1 MSYEVCEAIN
11 EIDKNV
17 VFDSKSQKYTLDNEI
32 YGAYCAPTR
41 KGGKGE
47 CDTDGKT
54 LGSAFISLL
63 KILDGVDDYEEKLK
77 NDRLYKYAILW
88 LNYKIKQNNNILVGI
103 DDIYDLIIKDSTW
116 FTEHRKSIEKIKD
129 VMKFYGSYLKN
140 LYTLFKEICNTIVK
154 CKEDTSC
161 TEECIKYA
169 NKCAKLY
176 QEYVK
181 SGPRHHEYCAPYC
194 SVLSNLKSDYDKFR
208 ETNNN
213 KNDLPELK
221 LSDGGKSCESY
232 CKSKE
237 KKLNAEKAKPE
248 DSKIGTLSTN
258 SLSGQPS
265 DILTSNQG
273 YSLSGKDGERNEY
286 DSTTDKSVKF
296 MEKLKDSLDGYPI
309 ISGDQRNLRNSLQG
323 LEGGSN
329 GQYTELNSNNGFE
342 TVGGISP
349 ITKISHGN
357 VKKIIGLTQGLKGK
371 ECNLYGQ
378 SDGLSG
384 RTYRLPGLSGDAYGQ
399 SDGLSGQ
406 TYRLPDLEGD
416 SNWQDSESNSHSGL
430 KTIGGISPQMVGL
443 SDHMEDFPGE
453 EDESLNTKHVFMP
466 LKNESQNNST
476 TLEDS
481 IKSPRKIKTLY
492 FDNSL
497 GYSKSNIDDITIQV
511 LNPIFNRNII
521 IYIVAG
527 FISIL
532 IIFGISYKINNK
544 TILKYKIEK
553 IPKDEKGYKFV

>member
-1 MSYEVCEAIN
+1 MSKQVCEAIK
-11 EIDKNV
+11 EIDENV
-17 VFDSKSQKYTLDNEI
+17 IFNSVSEKYEFKDKM
-32 YGAYCAPTR
+32 YGAYCAPNR

-47 CDTDGKT
+47 CDSNGKI

-63 KILDGVDDYEEKLK
+63 EILDGVDDYEEKLK
-77 NDRLYKYAILW
+77 NDRLSEYAILW
-88 LNYKIKQNNNILVGI
+88 LCYKNNQNPNRLIGV
-103 DDIYDLIIKDSTW
+103 DDIYNMLTRNPWFGKYYDSIK
-116 FTEHRKSIEKIKD
+116 EKRGM
-129 VMKFYGSYLKN
+129 MKIYFSYLNK
-140 LYTLFKEICNTIVK
+140 LYALLKGICDAINK
-154 CKEDTSC
+154 CDYPSNAD
-161 TEECIKYA
+161 ECIKYA
-169 NKCAKLY
+169 NKCANLY
-176 QEYVK
+176 QEYAK
-181 SGPRHHEYCAPYC
+181 TGPRYHEYCNPYC
-194 SVLSNLKSDYDKFR
+194 NVLSNLKSDYDKFR

-221 LSDGGKSCESY
+221 LLDGGESCESF
-232 CKSKE
+232 CKSKRQ
-237 KKLNAEKAKPE
+237 KLNAEKAKPE
-248 DSKIGTLSTN
+248 DSKIVTSPTN

-265 DILTSNQG
+265 DILPGNQG
-273 YSLSGKDGERNEY
+273 YSLSRKDGEKNEY

-371 ECNLYGQ
+371 EGNLYGQ

-384 RTYRLPGLSGDAYGQ
+384 RTYRLSGLSGDVYGQ

-430 KTIGGISPQMVGL
+430 NTIGGISPQMVAL
-443 SDHMEDFPGE
+443 NDHMEDFPGE

-466 LKNESQNNST
+466 LKNESQNNLT
-476 TLEDS
+476 TLEDG
-481 IKSPRKIKTLY
+481 IKPPRKIKTLY
-492 FDNSL
+492 FDNPL
-497 GYSKSNIDDITIQV
+497 GYSKSNINDITIQV

-544 TILKYKIEK
+544 IIIKYKIEK
-553 IPKDEKGYKFV
+553 IAKDEKGYKFV